1 MNPMSRPLTNLR
13 PVCRQRGQSMIEYT
27 IIAAGLALL
36 LFAATPVGQQLAQ
49 AVRTFYADLTL
60 FLSLP

>member
-1 MNPMSRPLTNLR
+1 
-13 PVCRQRGQSMIEYT
+13 MIEYT
-27 IIAAGLALL
+27 VIAAGLSLL